1 MGVADMDFKT
11 APVITEAIAN
21 RINHENWGY
30 ILTPDSYYESFLQ
43 WNKKRY
49 GEDIKRDQLLCA
61 TGVLP
66 SIQSA
71 IRAFCQRKSKVL
83 LHAPGY
89 TELYVNIRKANCV
102 PVETKL
108 IRENDVYRID
118 FDDLEKQTSQDDVHA
133 FLLVNPHNPTGN
145 CWSKR
150 DLEQIIEVC
159 DKNNVMVFSD
169 EIHCDFVSK
178 NSTFTPIF
186 SIDNEAAYRRVVSL
200 KSTTKSFNLSALKTG
215 YLYARNKNLVSKIR
229 EAGHI
234 EFANTLGIISSE
246 VAYNHAEDWLDQV
259 VEYINQNMSF
269 LENYLRKNIPMINFI
284 KPQGTYLA
292 WLDFE
297 PWMEAIAAD
306 SRASYA
312 NEKEGDIMERY
323 LVERTGVQLG
333 RGYKFG
339 TGGSKFLRMNVAT
352 SRILLEKVLDRIAT
366 VSLKI

>member
-1 MGVADMDFKT
+1 MSSSIFFFTNLLNFK
-11 APVITEAIAN
+11 I
-21 RINHENWGY
+21 
-30 ILTPDSYYESFLQ
+30 S
-43 WNKKRY
+43 
-49 GEDIKRDQLLCA
+49 IK
-61 TGVLP
+61 
-66 SIQSA
+66 
-71 IRAFCQRKSKVL
+71 
-83 LHAPGY
+83 
-89 TELYVNIRKANCV
+89 
-102 PVETKL
+102 
-108 IRENDVYRID
+108 
-118 FDDLEKQTSQDDVHA
+118 
-133 FLLVNPHNPTGN
+133 
-145 CWSKR
+145 
-150 DLEQIIEVC
+150 
-159 DKNNVMVFSD
+159 
-169 EIHCDFVSK
+169 
-178 NSTFTPIF
+178 
-186 SIDNEAAYRRVVSL
+186 
-200 KSTTKSFNLSALKTG
+200 NL
-215 YLYARNKNLVSKIR
+215 KNLVSKIR

-297 PWMEAIAAD
+297 PWMEAIGAD
-306 SRASYA
+306 SRASFA